1 MGALLPFFPTS
12 GHFGNFGH
20 FDFFGPPDRRRVS
33 AARAHVSEQNFAP
46 FSFHKPRFGHML
58 QQVHLFIL
66 LCLLARS
73 TLSHHTSQ
81 SYALTRCCRTVCTLL
96 WPMLTVRNAV
106 TTQHLEKSTFK
117 SAHASLSK
125 CDLSEAYTG
134 PKGVPARHF
143 KASGGCS
150 CLR

>member
-1 MGALLPFFPTS
+1 MSPILEILEIEGVRGLLSLGPKIYE
-12 GHFGNFGH
+12 NFGDRSPFPYFGAFGEFWTY
-20 FDFFGPPDRRRVS
+20 FDFFGSPDRL

-117 SAHASLSK
+117 SAHEPLK
-125 CDLSEAYTG
+125 M
-134 PKGVPARHF
+134 
-143 KASGGCS
+143 
-150 CLR
+150 